1 MGRSSGA
8 DHFAGLVIVVRHTG
22 IPLPEG
28 RVQGAVKGLRA
39 GLQQKMCADP
49 APLHLLF
56 LCEPLGDDGV
66 DGGLDEGRRDA
77 ISGPLTLAVINQAGT
92 LLEAM

>member
-1 MGRSSGA
+1 MGRLCGESC
-8 DHFAGLVIVVRHTG
+8 FVWLVIVVRHAG
-22 IPLPEG
+22 IPLLEG

-56 LCEPLGDDGV
+56 FREPLGDDGI
-66 DGGLDEGRRDA
+66 DGCLDEGRGNA
-77 ISGPLTLAVINQAGT
+77 LTGPVAFAVVDQA
-92 LLEAM
+92 